1 MEKNLSRQVQK
12 SDDISTIYDWLMM
25 IANRYDLNHEI
36 INILTGRLK
45 KLPDS
50 PEDQA
55 LLDELNKLY
64 AKMKNLNEYGAQK
77 DLDPYTIKSAELQAM
92 RKAAIREFEK
102 LVRDIKAESKR
113 LGNSAGVPS
122 CETPQER
129 NARWLREVQ
138 RISKDQKCDLKAAIR
153 QVVETD
159 RSLGRKVPIDPK
171 RAYYHAMKA
180 KQSNV

>member
-36 INILTGRLK
+36 LNILTGRLK

-92 RKAAIREFEK
+92 RKVAIREFEK

-129 NARWLREVQ
+129 NARWRHEVQ
-138 RISKDQKCDLKAAIR
+138 RIMKKEKCSAVAAIR
-153 QVVETD
+153 QVAQKD
-159 RSLGRKVPIDPK
+159 RSLGRQVPEDP
-171 RAYYHAMKA
+171 RRTYYRSKA
-180 KQSNV
+180 DK